1 MPLNLL
7 IGRYS
12 EVKNTFKRD
21 INFNGFRNPKGT
33 LSELEK
39 IMIASTICY
48 DAARTMRI
56 SIFHGAVLLFATS
69 SLCQKK
75 KKGEMHQK
83 SKGTINLFCAMAKDK
98 KEEVIVLVTNL
109 Y

>member
-75 KKGEMHQK
+75 KKERCIK
-83 SKGTINLFCAMAKDK
+83 NPKGL
-98 KEEVIVLVTNL
+98 
-109 Y
+109 

>member
-21 INFNGFRNPKGT
+21 INFNVFRNPKGT

-75 KKGEMHQK
+75 KKRRDASKIQRDYKSFLCHGKGQK
-83 SKGTINLFCAMAKDK
+83 K
-98 KEEVIVLVTNL
+98 KLL
-109 Y
+109 S

>member
-21 INFNGFRNPKGT
+21 INFNVFRNPKGT

-39 IMIASTICY
+39 IMIASTIF
-48 DAARTMRI
+48 TM
-56 SIFHGAVLLFATS
+56 
-69 SLCQKK
+69 QQ
-75 KKGEMHQK
+75 EP
-83 SKGTINLFCAMAKDK
+83 
-98 KEEVIVLVTNL
+98 
-109 Y
+109 